1 MTILFLALPV
11 LLVLGA
17 FAAEVWLLPHLRERM
32 GSHRTSK

>member
-17 FAAEVWLLPHLRERM
+17 FAAEIWVLPHLRERL
-32 GSHRTSK
+32 GSHRISK

>member
-11 LLVLGA
+11 LLVLAAFGA
-17 FAAEVWLLPHLRERM
+17 EIWVLPHLRARL

>member
-11 LLVLGA
+11 LLVLAAFGA
-17 FAAEVWLLPHLRERM
+17 EIWILPHLRERL